1 MHFLVTFDHT
11 IRGKKEL
18 ELYLAGKCW
27 SWTLLILTG
36 PFISRKKNC
45 SDYRLHGTQNDRLI
59 LTVSTHKSVLK
70 NMPWV
75 PRYLPK
81 CAKIQVAKPN
91 LHIFRRFGQYLQT
104 PCIFF
109 KTDLYVETVSP
120 SRSF

>member
-1 MHFLVTFDHT
+1 MYNKEAPKVESVIFLF
-11 IRGKKEL
+11 
-18 ELYLAGKCW
+18 LAALFSPKI
-27 SWTLLILTG
+27 STT
-36 PFISRKKNC
+36 PFITQKYFRYV
-45 SDYRLHGTQNDRLI
+45 YRVHGTQNDRLD
-59 LTVSTHKSVLK
+59 LTVSTHKSVWK

-91 LHIFRRFGQYLQT
+91 LHIFIRFGQYLQT

-109 KTDLYVETVSP
+109 KTDLYVATVSP